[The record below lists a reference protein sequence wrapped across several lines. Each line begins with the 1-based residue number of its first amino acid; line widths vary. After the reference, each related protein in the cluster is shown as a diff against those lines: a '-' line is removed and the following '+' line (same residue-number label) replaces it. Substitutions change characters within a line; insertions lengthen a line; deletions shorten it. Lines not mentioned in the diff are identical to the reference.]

1 MRSVR
6 HPGELRWETRLL
18 AVIVATMVVFGLVAV
33 YGASSL
39 TNMSGDRAETFY
51 AVRQLLGIAVGG
63 ILMVIASQVDYYRWR
78 QLAWPMLL
86 GTVLLLLLTVLPFTH
101 AIAEEV
107 NGARRWI
114 RVGPVSLQPS
124 ELARLVVV
132 IWCAML
138 ATKKG
143 IQVREF
149 RKGVLP
155 FVVVLGTLFGLV
167 LLQPNLSMATLIV
180 MLGGVVLFTAGA
192 RIGHFAMLAG
202 VGVLVALKGIQS
214 APYRLERLKSFLGG
228 GEDLVGNYQINQA
241 MTGFGAGQLFGVG
254 IGEGQQKV
262 FLPYGY
268 SDFLFSA
275 IGEEWGFIGA
285 CFVIGLF
292 STFCWLGFR
301 IARTASDPF
310 GQYVATGITAGVGLT
325 ALLHMAVN
333 VNLVPTTGLT
343 LPFMSYGLSSQV
355 ISLLGVGILINIGRT
370 RGKPRAERRRDS
382 RAEAAMPERHATA
395 GHEWVRR

>member
-1 MRSVR
+1 MRAVR

-39 TNMSGDRAETFY
+39 TPTRGGDTVEAGL
-51 AVRQLLGIAVGG
+51 AIRQLIGASLGGV
-63 ILMVIASQVDYYRWR
+63 LMVIASQVDYYRWR
-78 QLAWPMLL
+78 QLAWPLLL
-86 GTVLLLLLTVLPFTH
+86 GTIFLLLLTVLPFTTN
-101 AIAEEV
+101 IAPV
-107 NGARRWI
+107 NNGARRWI
-114 RVGPVSLQPS
+114 DLGPVTFQPS

-132 IWCAML
+132 VWCAML

-149 RKGVLP
+149 KKGVLP
-155 FVVVLGTLFGLV
+155 FVVVLATLFGLV
-167 LLQPNLSMATLIV
+167 LLQPNMSMATLIV
-180 MLGGVVLFTAGA
+180 LLGGVVLFTAGA
-192 RIGHFAMLAG
+192 RIGHFAMLAAIG
-202 VGVLVALKGIQS
+202 MLVALKGIQS
-214 APYRLERLKSFLGG
+214 APYRLARLTSFLSGG
-228 GEDLVGNYQINQA
+228 DLETGSYQINQA
-241 MTGFGAGQLFGVG
+241 MTGFGAGQFFGVG
-254 IGEGQQKV
+254 LGEGQQKL
-262 FLPYGY
+262 FLPYAY
-268 SDFLFSA
+268 SDFLFSS

-333 VNLVPTTGLT
+333 VNLMPTTGLT

-370 RGKPRAERRRDS
+370 RGKPRVERRTEARAGPPMAERNGPR
-382 RAEAAMPERHATA
+382 T
-395 GHEWVRR
+395 EWVRR

>member
-1 MRSVR
+1 MRAVR

-18 AVIVATMVVFGLVAV
+18 AVLVATMVVFGLVAV
-33 YGASSL
+33 YGASSMTTSNGRPL
-39 TNMSGDRAETFY
+39 EASLAI
-51 AVRQLLGIAVGG
+51 RQLLGASLGG
-63 ILMVIASQVDYYRWR
+63 ILMVIASQIDYYRWR

-86 GTVLLLLLTVLPFTH
+86 GTIVLLLITVLPFTTS
-101 AIAEEV
+101 IARPV

-114 RVGPVSLQPS
+114 DLGPVTFQPS

-149 RKGVLP
+149 KKGVLP

-180 MLGGVVLFTAGA
+180 MLGGIVLFAAGA

-202 VGVLVALKGIQS
+202 VGVLIALKGIES
-214 APYRLERLKSFLGG
+214 APYRLERLKSFLGFG
-228 GEDLVGNYQINQA
+228 DALVSDYQINQA

-254 IGEGQQKV
+254 LGEGQQKL
-262 FLPYGY
+262 FLPFGY
-268 SDFLFSA
+268 SDFLFSS

-310 GQYVATGITAGVGLT
+310 GQFLATGITAGVGLT
-325 ALLHMAVN
+325 ALMHMAVN
-333 VNLVPTTGLT
+333 VKLMPTTGLT

-355 ISLLGVGILINIGRT
+355 ISLLGVGILINIGRL
-370 RGKPRAERRRDS
+370 RGKARGAPRGEPRAEGTGRERSAPRPEVWARR
-382 RAEAAMPERHATA
+382 
-395 GHEWVRR
+395 

>member
-1 MRSVR
+1 MRAVR

-18 AVIVATMVVFGLVAV
+18 TVIVATMVVFGLVAV
-33 YGASSL
+33 YGASNV
-39 TNMSGDRAETFY
+39 TMSRTGPGETYY
-51 AVRQLLGIAVGG
+51 ALRQLLGISVGG
-63 ILMVIASQVDYYRWR
+63 ILMVLASQIDYYRWR
-78 QLAWPMLL
+78 QLAWPILIA
-86 GTVLLLLLTVLPFTH
+86 TILLLLITVLPFTES
-101 AIAEEV
+101 IAREV

-114 RVGPVSLQPS
+114 RIGPVSLQPS
-124 ELARLVVV
+124 ELARLAVV

-149 RKGVLP
+149 KKGVLP

-180 MLGGVVLFTAGA
+180 MLGGIVLFTAGA

-202 VGVLVALKGIQS
+202 VGVLIALKGIQS

-254 IGEGQQKV
+254 LGEGQQKL

-275 IGEEWGFIGA
+275 IGE
-285 CFVIGLF
+285 
-292 STFCWLGFR
+292 
-301 IARTASDPF
+301 
-310 GQYVATGITAGVGLT
+310 
-325 ALLHMAVN
+325 
-333 VNLVPTTGLT
+333 
-343 LPFMSYGLSSQV
+343 
-355 ISLLGVGILINIGRT
+355 
-370 RGKPRAERRRDS
+370 
-382 RAEAAMPERHATA
+382 
-395 GHEWVRR
+395 

>member
-1 MRSVR
+1 MRAVR

-18 AVIVATMVVFGLVAV
+18 AVIVATLVVFGLVAV

-39 TNMSGDRAETFY
+39 TMAGGQPAESYY
-51 AVRQLLGIAVGG
+51 AVRQLLGIGVGG
-63 ILMVIASQVDYYRWR
+63 VLMVVASQIDYYRWR

-86 GTVLLLLLTVLPFTH
+86 GTILLLLITVLPFTH
-101 AIAEEV
+101 SIAEEV

-114 RVGPVSLQPS
+114 RIGPVSLQPS

-149 RKGVLP
+149 KKGVLP

-167 LLQPNLSMATLIV
+167 LLQPNLSMASLIV
-180 MLGGVVLFTAGA
+180 MLGGIVLFAAGA

-202 VGVLVALKGIQS
+202 IGLLVALKGIQS
-214 APYRLERLKSFLGG
+214 APYRVARVTDFLTGGDLEA
-228 GEDLVGNYQINQA
+228 GNYQITQA
-241 MTGFGAGQLFGVG
+241 MTGFGAGQFFGVG
-254 IGEGQQKV
+254 LGEGQQKL
-262 FLPYGY
+262 FLPYAY

-333 VNLVPTTGLT
+333 VNLMPTTGLT

-355 ISLLGVGILINIGRT
+355 ISLLGVGILLNIGRT
-370 RGKPRAERRRDS
+370 RGRARAERRKDA
-382 RAEAAMPERHATA
+382 RAETVVSERGIASA
-395 GHEWVRR
+395 EWVRR

>member
-1 MRSVR
+1 MRAVR

-18 AVIVATMVVFGLVAV
+18 AVLVATMVVFGLVAV
-33 YGASSL
+33 YGASSMTTSNGRPL
-39 TNMSGDRAETFY
+39 EATLAI
-51 AVRQLLGIAVGG
+51 RQMVGASLGG
-63 ILMVIASQVDYYRWR
+63 ILMVIASQIDYYRWR

-86 GTVLLLLLTVLPFTH
+86 GTILLLLITVLPFTTKL
-101 AIAEEV
+101 APPV

-114 RVGPVSLQPS
+114 DLGPVTFQPS

-149 RKGVLP
+149 KKGVLP

-180 MLGGVVLFTAGA
+180 MLGGVVLFAAGA

-202 VGVLVALKGIQS
+202 VGVLIALKGIES
-214 APYRLERLKSFLGG
+214 APYRLERLKSFLGFG
-228 GEDLVGNYQINQA
+228 DALVGDYQINQA

-254 IGEGQQKV
+254 LGEGQQKL
-262 FLPYGY
+262 FLPFGY
-268 SDFLFSA
+268 SDFLFSS

-310 GQYVATGITAGVGLT
+310 GQFVATGITAGVGLT
-325 ALLHMAVN
+325 ALMHMAVN
-333 VNLVPTTGLT
+333 VKLMPTTGLT

-355 ISLLGVGILINIGRT
+355 ISLIGVGILINIGRL
-370 RGKPRAERRRDS
+370 RGKAREAQRGEPRAEGTGRERSEPRPGTWARR
-382 RAEAAMPERHATA
+382 
-395 GHEWVRR
+395 

>member
-1 MRSVR
+1 MRAVR

-39 TNMSGDRAETFY
+39 TMISDRPAESYY
-51 AVRQLLGIAVGG
+51 AVRQLLGVSVGG
-63 ILMVIASQVDYYRWR
+63 ILMVLASQVDYYRWR

-86 GTVLLLLLTVLPFTH
+86 GTILLLLLTVLPFTH
-101 AIAEEV
+101 SIAGEV

-114 RVGPVSLQPS
+114 RVGPLSLQPS

-149 RKGVLP
+149 KKGVLP

-180 MLGGVVLFTAGA
+180 MLGGVVLFAAGA
-192 RIGHFAMLAG
+192 KIGHFAMLAG
-202 VGVLVALKGIQS
+202 IGMLVAIKGIQS
-214 APYRLERLKSFLGG
+214 APYRLERLTSFLTG
-228 GEDLVGNYQINQA
+228 GELQGGNYQINQA
-241 MTGFGAGQLFGVG
+241 MIGFGSGQFFGVG
-254 IGEGQQKV
+254 LGEGQQKL

-268 SDFLFSA
+268 FDFLFSA

-325 ALLHMAVN
+325 ALMHMAVN
-333 VNLVPTTGLT
+333 VNLMPTTGLT

-370 RGKPRAERRRDS
+370 RGKPRAERRKEP
-382 RAEAAMPERHATA
+382 RAESAVPERRNSGA
-395 GHEWVRR
+395 EWVRR

>member
-1 MRSVR
+1 MRAIR

-39 TNMSGDRAETFY
+39 TTHDGHPADTYFAL
-51 AVRQLLGIAVGG
+51 RQLVGASLGG
-63 ILMVIASQVDYYRWR
+63 ILMVVASQIDYYRWR
-78 QLAWPMLL
+78 QFAWPLL
-86 GTVLLLLLTVLPFTH
+86 IGTILLLLITVLPFTH
-101 AIAEEV
+101 SIAREV

-114 RVGPVSLQPS
+114 SVGPATIQPS
-124 ELARLVVV
+124 ELARLIVV

-149 RKGVLP
+149 KKGVMP

-167 LLQPNLSMATLIV
+167 LLQPNLSMAALIV
-180 MLGGVVLFTAGA
+180 MLGGVVLFAAGA
-192 RIGHFAMLAG
+192 RIGHFAMLTAAG
-202 VGVLVALKGIQS
+202 ILVALKGIES
-214 APYRLERLKSFLGG
+214 APYRLERVMSFLTGG
-228 GEDLVGNYQINQA
+228 DPLEGGYQIQQA

-254 IGEGQQKV
+254 IGEGQQKL
-262 FLPYGY
+262 FLPYAY

-275 IGEEWGFIGA
+275 IGEEWGFVGA
-285 CFVIGLF
+285 CFVLGLY
-292 STFCWLGFR
+292 TAFCWLGFR

-310 GQYVATGITAGVGLT
+310 GQYVAVGITASVGLT

-333 VNLVPTTGLT
+333 VKLMPTTGLT

-355 ISLLGVGILINIGRT
+355 ISLLGVGILINIGRL
-370 RGKPRAERRRDS
+370 RGKPRAERRS
-382 RAEAAMPERHATA
+382 EARAEARVPERREAA
-395 GHEWVRR
+395 VEWVRR